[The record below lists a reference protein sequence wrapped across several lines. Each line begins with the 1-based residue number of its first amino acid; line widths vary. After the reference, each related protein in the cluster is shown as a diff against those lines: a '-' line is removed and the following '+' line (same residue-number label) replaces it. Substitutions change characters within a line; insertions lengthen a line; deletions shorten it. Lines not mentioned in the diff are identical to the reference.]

1 MNNKSLSELKKECL
15 SCENCSLCHTRTNVV
30 FGDGNENAKIVL
42 IGEAPG
48 ANEDLQGLPFVGRSG
63 KLLDEMCESVGL
75 SRKKNIYIANTVKCR
90 PPENRDPTFE
100 ERRSCALWLKSQL
113 EIMRPLIIVCVGR
126 ISAQEVIGKDFY
138 ISKQHG
144 QFFRHGKMFLTAIYH
159 PAAILR
165 NINLKPD
172 TLEDL
177 KKIRKLAEELG
188 VE

>member
-1 MNNKSLSELKKECL
+1 MNERLDILRKSCL
-15 SCENCSLCHTRTNVV
+15 SCSECPLCRTRTNVV
-30 FGDGNENAKIVL
+30 FGDGNDNAKIVF

-75 SRKKNIYIANTVKCR
+75 SRKTNIYIANTVKCR
-90 PPENRDPTFE
+90 PPENRDPLPD
-100 ERRSCALWLKSQL
+100 ERRACAHWLKNQL
-113 EIMRPLIIVCVGR
+113 EILRPKIIVCVGR
-126 ISAQEVIGKDFY
+126 IAAQEVIGPDFA

-144 QFFRHGKMFLTAIYH
+144 QFFTHGKMLLTAIYH

-165 NINLKPD
+165 NINLKSD

-177 KKIRKLAEELG
+177 KKIKDACDKIL
-188 VE
+188 